1 MKIAVIGAGYAG
13 LISAVGWAGRGHDV
27 ACIDADAGKVSKIA
41 KGVPP
46 FFEKDLG
53 ERLRGVIN
61 AGRLKAGTDFSAVPG
76 SDVVVIA
83 VGTPSLPDGSVDLAH
98 VRSACSAVAEELK
111 KNGAFSVVAV
121 RSTVLPG
128 TTEKI
133 AGPIIEKSGMR
144 FGLAM
149 VPEFLREGSALADF
163 DKPDRIVVG
172 CSDEKTKAVMEE
184 LYKSFDCQ
192 KLFTDIKTAEM
203 IKYASN
209 AFLASRVA
217 LANETANICQ
227 RVGIDSEEVLRGVGL
242 DSRIGPHFLNP
253 GPGFGGSCLPKDVKA
268 LANHAKESGESVP
281 ILHAITDSNSKQKLR
296 LYEMLSRI
304 MPVSR
309 KRIAVLGLAFK
320 PDTDD
325 VRESPALA
333 LIQKLLEAGATV
345 CAYDPEAM
353 GSMRDAFPSVEY
365 AGDWEECLSGCD
377 AALIVTAWPEFVK
390 SAEEYKKALGNAPLL
405 DARRIIKDAADAGL
419 NYHPIGKS
427 GWP

>member
-27 ACIDADAGKVSKIA
+27 ACIDTDAGKVSKIA

-61 AGRLKAGTDFSAVPG
+61 AGRLKAGTDFSAVSG

-83 VGTPSLPDGSVDLAH
+83 VGTPSLPDGGVDLAH
-98 VRSACSAVAEELK
+98 VRQACSAVAEELK
-111 KNGAFSVVAV
+111 KNDAFSVVAM

-128 TTEKI
+128 TTEKTV
-133 AGPIIEKSGMR
+133 GPIIGKSGMR

-149 VPEFLREGSALADF
+149 VPEFLREGSALMDF

-172 CSDEKTKAVMEE
+172 CSDDRTKAVMEE
-184 LYKSFDCQ
+184 LYKSFGCQ

-227 RVGIDSEEVLRGVGL
+227 RIGVDSEEVLNGVGL
-242 DSRIGPHFLNP
+242 DSRIGPHFLVP
-253 GPGFGGSCLPKDVKA
+253 GSGFGGSCLPKDVKA
-268 LANHAKESGESVP
+268 LANHAKESGEAVP
-281 ILHAITDSNSKQKLR
+281 VLHAITDSNSKQKLR

-325 VRESPALA
+325 VRESPALV

-377 AALIVTAWPEFVK
+377 AALIVTAWPEFMK
-390 SAEEYKKALGNAPLL
+390 SAKKYKDALGNAPLL

-419 NYHPIGKS
+419 SYHPLGKG